1 MYTLN
6 CKGKLVMIEK
16 PLVMG
21 IINITADS
29 FYKGYLL
36 QTTAEIVATA
46 SQMLQAGAAII
57 DIGGQS
63 TKPGSTR
70 LSADE
75 EIKRVIPIIA
85 AIISKH
91 PSAILS
97 IDTYHS
103 QVAIAAVAAGASIVN
118 DISAGDMDKNML
130 QTVANLQVPFICMH
144 MQGTPATM
152 QQQPTY
158 HQVTETVLDYFIER
172 IAACTKAGIHDV
184 LIDPGFG
191 FGKSMTHNFTLLKQL
206 AVLKIL
212 QKPILVGLSRKS
224 MVYKILG
231 TTAQQALNGT
241 TALHTIALLQGA
253 NILRVHDVAEA
264 VEVVQLLQAYDGI
277 A

>member
-118 DISAGDMDKNML
+118 DISAGDMDTNML

-158 HQVTETVLDYFIER
+158 HQVTETVLDYFIDK

>member
-6 CKGKLVMIEK
+6 CKGKLLIIEK

-21 IINITADS
+21 IINITANS
-29 FYKGYLL
+29 FYQGYLL
-36 QTTAEIVATA
+36 QDTAQTVALA
-46 SQMLQAGAAII
+46 SNMLQAGASIL

-63 TKPGSTR
+63 TKPSSTR

-75 EIKRVIPIIA
+75 EIKRVVPIIV

-91 PSAILS
+91 PTAIIS

-118 DISAGDMDKNML
+118 DISAGDMDAAML

-158 HQVTETVLDYFIER
+158 DNVTQNILDYFIAK

-184 LIDPGFG
+184 IIDPGFG
-191 FGKSMTHNFTLLKQL
+191 FGKSIDHNFTLLKQL
-206 AVLKIL
+206 TLLKIL
-212 QKPILVGLSRKS
+212 QKPILVGISRKS

-231 TTAQQALNGT
+231 TTAPQALNGT
-241 TALHTIALLQGA
+241 TVLHTIALLQGA
-253 NILRVHDVAEA
+253 NIIRVHDVQEA
-264 VEVVQLLQAYDGI
+264 VEAIQLLQAYNI
-277 A
+277 AT

>member
-6 CKGKLVMIEK
+6 CKGKLLIIEK

-21 IINITADS
+21 IINITANS
-29 FYKGYLL
+29 FYQGFLL
-36 QTTAEIVATA
+36 QDTTQIVALA
-46 SQMLQAGAAII
+46 SNMLQAGASIL

-63 TKPGSTR
+63 TKPGSAR

-75 EIKRVIPIIA
+75 EIKRVVPIIV

-91 PSAILS
+91 PTAIIS

-118 DISAGDMDKNML
+118 DVSAGDMDAAML

-152 QQQPTY
+152 QIQPTY
-158 HQVTETVLDYFIER
+158 NDVTQNILDYFIAK
-172 IAACTKAGIHDV
+172 IAACTIAGIHDV
-184 LIDPGFG
+184 VIDPGFG
-191 FGKSMTHNFTLLKQL
+191 FGKSMDHNFTLLKQL
-206 AVLKIL
+206 TVLKIL
-212 QKPILVGLSRKS
+212 QKPILVGISRKS

-241 TALHTIALLQGA
+241 TVLHTIALLQGA
-253 NILRVHDVAEA
+253 NIIRVHDVQEA
-264 VEVVQLLQAYDGI
+264 VEVVQLLQAYNSAI
-277 A
+277 